1 MMKPDLPEAP
11 TSTRPIGVLFVNS
24 RSALGADVAVHLGL
38 IRQLVPPEHRVHVAT
53 SGRPADAARLL
64 GVLARSPHARVK
76 VLHLGY
82 DVAGRRRAHRALAL
96 LGNAVVL
103 PVSLARLSWMVV
115 RHRIDVIHSTER
127 PRDAL
132 IAGLLARIT
141 RRPSVVH
148 CHVLDRHFTRP
159 TRWGL
164 RRADAVI
171 AVSEFV
177 RRSLVE
183 HTLPG
188 GRVVTVLN
196 GVPPELFE
204 PGDHATCRLRDR
216 IGVAPDARLVGVAG
230 RIMVWKGQLELVQA
244 MAAVCARR
252 DDVHLVIAGSECVM
266 GNGGGGY
273 MAQVMRATHDLG
285 IEDRVHWLGQLD
297 GMSGFYA
304 DLDVACV
311 PSFEEPFG
319 LVLVEAMAM
328 GRAIVAW
335 DSGAVP
341 EIAAHRR
348 EALLVPPRD
357 VERLADAVIEL
368 LDAPR
373 LRQELGGR
381 ARLRFLRQFT
391 SARQAEEVSAI
402 YRSVCLRRQ
411 QHRGRSIVP
420 AGPWRKVV

>member
-1 MMKPDLPEAP
+1 
-11 TSTRPIGVLFVNS
+11 
-24 RSALGADVAVHLGL
+24 
-38 IRQLVPPEHRVHVAT
+38 
-53 SGRPADAARLL
+53 
-64 GVLARSPHARVK
+64 
-76 VLHLGY
+76 
-82 DVAGRRRAHRALAL
+82 
-96 LGNAVVL
+96 
-103 PVSLARLSWMVV
+103 
-115 RHRIDVIHSTER
+115 
-127 PRDAL
+127 
-132 IAGLLARIT
+132 
-141 RRPSVVH
+141 
-148 CHVLDRHFTRP
+148 
-159 TRWGL
+159 
-164 RRADAVI
+164 
-171 AVSEFV
+171 
-177 RRSLVE
+177 
-183 HTLPG
+183 
-188 GRVVTVLN
+188 
-196 GVPPELFE
+196 
-204 PGDHATCRLRDR
+204 
-216 IGVAPDARLVGVAG
+216 
-230 RIMVWKGQLELVQA
+230 
-244 MAAVCARR
+244 
-252 DDVHLVIAGSECVM
+252 VM

-373 LRQELGGR
+373 LREELGGR